1 MILLETKTG
10 KVFQI
15 AWAGVSGIDGAL
27 RFEVLGAT
35 VADCYQVFSD
45 PQETEKLTRIFD
57 DDRREFEGYT
67 VFKGVDLNFT
77 GSIVVALLLP
87 ESIAHAVQQA
97 VQATEPEVVNNEHE

>member
-35 VADCYQVFSD
+35 VTDCYQIFSD
-45 PQETEKLTRIFD
+45 PQETETLTRIFD
-57 DDRREFEGYT
+57 DDRRVFEGYT

-87 ESIAHAVQQA
+87 EAIAHVMQQD
-97 VQATEPEVVNNEHE
+97 VQATEPEVITDAE